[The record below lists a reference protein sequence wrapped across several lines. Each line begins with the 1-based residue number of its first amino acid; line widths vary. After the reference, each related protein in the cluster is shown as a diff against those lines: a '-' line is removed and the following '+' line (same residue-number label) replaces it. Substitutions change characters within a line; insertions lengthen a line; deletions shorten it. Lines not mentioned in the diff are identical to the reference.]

1 MRWIGPLSKPNV
13 SIVWLK
19 RDLRLRD
26 HEPLSNASQSQYP
39 ILLLYMVEPIL
50 VEDPHYDLRHWR
62 FIWQSIED
70 LNQQL
75 EKYSASVLVL
85 FEDAI
90 SALQKLMTFVDI
102 KQVFSTQEVGI
113 ACTFERDKAVASF
126 LQQQKIPWFESP
138 YGAVI
143 RGLKQRSNWEK
154 DWKLRMKA
162 PCRDVDLER
171 TEWLKPRYYQ
181 PIDQSNIVPNAWL
194 EVNKAFQL
202 GGEKRAWYT
211 LYHFFE
217 ERGKDYAYS
226 LSSPTKSRLACSRLS
241 PYLAWGNISLK
252 QVYQFVLSHWQQKGW
267 RRTLVAFTS
276 RLHWHCHFIQKFES
290 EIDMQFRPMN
300 RAYNHYQY
308 TQGDE
313 RLKRLDAW
321 KSGTTGYPIV
331 DACMRALHQTG
342 YINFRM
348 RSMLVSFLCHHLDL
362 DWRDGVKHLARLFLD
377 FEPGI
382 HYPQFQ
388 MQAGVT
394 GINIIRLYNPVKQ
407 SQEKDPNG
415 EFIRRFIPEL
425 SAVPNEL
432 IHTPWLMTPMEQ
444 QIYDVIL
451 GDTYPEPIID
461 LDESAKFARDKL
473 WSFKKR
479 DDVRAEGKR
488 VLAQHTVLNRPRRR

>member
-1 MRWIGPLSKPNV
+1 M
-13 SIVWLK
+13 
-19 RDLRLRD
+19 
-26 HEPLSNASQSQYP
+26 
-39 ILLLYMVEPIL
+39 L
-50 VEDPHYDLRHWR
+50 VDDPHYDLRHWR

-75 EKYSASVLVL
+75 APYNTQLVIL
-85 FEDAI
+85 FEEAI
-90 SALQKLMTFVDI
+90 PAFECL
-102 KQVFSTQEVGI
+102 TQQFNLCDVYSYQEIGL
-113 ACTFERDKAVASF
+113 ACTFKRDKALKTFFKQHDIA
-126 LQQQKIPWFESP
+126 WHESP

-143 RGLKQRSNWEK
+143 RGLTQRNSWEK
-154 DWKLRMKA
+154 DWKKRMKA
-162 PCRDVDLER
+162 PRADIDLSYVN
-171 TEWLKPRYYQ
+171 WLPSDMTHKL
-181 PIDQSNIVPNAWL
+181 DQSDLIPPQWK
-194 EVNKAFQL
+194 EVDKAFQQ

-226 LSSPTKSRLACSRLS
+226 LSSPSASRVACSRLS
-241 PYLAWGNISLK
+241 PYLAWGNISLR
-252 QVYQFVLSHWQQKGW
+252 QIYQFVLARWHTKGW

-290 EIDMQFRPMN
+290 EIEMQFRPMN
-300 RAYNHYQY
+300 QAYNHYTY
-308 TQGDE
+308 IQGE
-313 RLKRLDAW
+313 VRKQRLEAW
-321 KSGTTGYPIV
+321 KNGQTGYPII

-348 RSMLVSFLCHHLDL
+348 RSMLVSFLCHHMDL
-362 DWRDGVKHLARLFLD
+362 DWRDGVTHLARLFLD

-394 GINIIRLYNPVKQ
+394 GINVIRLYNPVKQ
-407 SQEKDPNG
+407 SQEKDPEG

-425 SAVPNEL
+425 AAVPNEL

-444 QIYDVIL
+444 QLYEVTL
-451 GDTYPEPIID
+451 GDTYPHPIID
-461 LDESAKFARDKL
+461 IEQSAKQARDKL

-479 DDVRAEGKR
+479 DDVKAEGKR
-488 VLAQHTVLNRPRRR
+488 VLARHTVLDRPRRR

>member
-1 MRWIGPLSKPNV
+1 MQRIGPLPKPSV
-13 SIVWLK
+13 SVVWLK

-26 HEPLSNASQSQYP
+26 HEPLSLACAGDYP
-39 ILLLYMVEPIL
+39 VLVVYVVEPML
-50 VEDPHYDLRHWR
+50 VDDPHYDLRHWR
-62 FIWQSIED
+62 FIWQSIQD

-75 EKYSASVLVL
+75 QEYNTAILIL

-90 SALQKLMTFVDI
+90 PAFEKLSESVDI
-102 KQVFSTQEVGI
+102 KHVYSTEEIGI
-113 ACTFERDKAVASF
+113 TCTFERDKAVSA
-126 LQQQKIPWFESP
+126 LLKQNNILWTESP

-143 RGLKQRSNWEK
+143 RGLTQRSSWEK
-154 DWKLRMKA
+154 DWKRRMKA
-162 PCRDVDLER
+162 HCADIDLSTVDWLASEHFQPLNQSASLPKQWSR
-171 TEWLKPRYYQ
+171 T
-181 PIDQSNIVPNAWL
+181 D
-194 EVNKAFQL
+194 KAFQL

-211 LYHFFE
+211 LHHFFE
-217 ERGKDYAYS
+217 ERGKDYPYS
-226 LSSPTKSRLACSRLS
+226 LSSPSKSRLACSRLS
-241 PYLAWGNISLK
+241 PYLAWGNISLR
-252 QVYQFVLSHWQQKGW
+252 QVYQFVLSNWQKKGW

-300 RAYNHYQY
+300 KAYNDYQY
-308 TQGDE
+308 TQGEE
-313 RLKRLDAW
+313 RQKRLNAW
-321 KSGTTGYPIV
+321 KKGMTGYPII

-348 RSMLVSFLCHHLDL
+348 RSMLVSFLCHHMDL
-362 DWRDGVKHLARLFLD
+362 DWRDGVRHLAKLFLD

-407 SQEKDPNG
+407 SQEKDPEG

-425 SAVPNEL
+425 QSVPNEL
-432 IHTPWLMTPMEQ
+432 IHTPWLMTSMEQ
-444 QIYDVIL
+444 QLYDVTL
-451 GDTYPEPIID
+451 GDTYPNPVID
-461 LDESAKFARDKL
+461 INQSAKLARDKL

-479 DDVRAEGKR
+479 DDVKAEGKR
-488 VLAQHTVLNRPRRR
+488 VLARHTVPNRPRRV